1 MIVLFLPSSGR
12 NTSSTRNSRPSPLTP
27 TSTRPVSAPMK
38 FTVQLVVNDRGNQ
51 DEDEDDEDPE
61 DDEDDGHMR
70 SARNLRR
77 SDTSC
82 PVEVD
87 VLKR

>member
-1 MIVLFLPSSGR
+1 
-12 NTSSTRNSRPSPLTP
+12 
-27 TSTRPVSAPMK
+27 MK

-51 DEDEDDEDPE
+51 DEDEDDDDPE

>member
-1 MIVLFLPSSGR
+1 
-12 NTSSTRNSRPSPLTP
+12 
-27 TSTRPVSAPMK
+27 MK

-51 DEDEDDEDPE
+51 DEDEDADDPE

-70 SARNLRR
+70 SAWNLWR

-87 VLKR
+87 VLER